1 MDEESLSNL
10 SFLNDSHVDAGELAS
25 DDKSGS
31 DDGGATD
38 EEDINVTLARALAQ
52 VTPDVK
58 RVDTGATE
66 FLQKPLDMCTATTQK
81 VPLGQAE
88 QSAVLVPPSPEKKH
102 VEPVVSQHPSQQR
115 QSLGCPSGAPAAAME
130 EQVRLVTSEGNKQVP
145 SVPDK
150 WSMQPAA
157 PSSSAA
163 AVASESEN
171 VAAAAM
177 GAMVPRSPLQKH
189 LPKLQ
194 IRTLAAF
201 QEDFDE
207 FLNMPGKKRIK
218 LGEGAEGVVKAVLH
232 RATGTLRAVKWCKR
246 TALQSEVDLL
256 HRMARTR
263 GLGLLIWCIFS
274 RVVLKHATTR
284 GGRGVVGSGGEHPEI
299 VWTFAFCLQPVRGW
313 PVRERSADS
322 GRFVYWTGLRHAHQ
336 IRRRAPRK
344 ESTP

>member
-1 MDEESLSNL
+1 MPLL
-10 SFLNDSHVDAGELAS
+10 HVDTS
-25 DDKSGS
+25 DTATDDESGG
-31 DDGGATD
+31 DGGGAPD
-38 EEDINVTLARALAQ
+38 EDEDINVTLASALAF
-52 VTPDVK
+52 VTPD
-58 RVDTGATE
+58 T
-66 FLQKPLDMCTATTQK
+66 CTATTQK
-81 VPLGQAE
+81 VPLGLAE
-88 QSAVLVPPSPEKKH
+88 QPAVLVHPSPETKH
-102 VEPVVSQHPSQQR
+102 VEPMVSQHPSQQG
-115 QSLGCPSGAPAAAME
+115 QSLGCLSGAPAAAME
-130 EQVRLVTSEGNKQVP
+130 EQVRLVTSEGNKQVATN
-145 SVPDK
+145 PDT
-150 WSMQPAA
+150 WSMQPVP

-189 LPKLQ
+189 LPELQ
-194 IRTLAAF
+194 IRTRAAF
-201 QEDFDE
+201 EEDFDE
-207 FLNMPGKKRIK
+207 CLNMTGEKRMK

-246 TALQSEVDLL
+246 AALQSEVDLL

-344 ESTP
+344 DAAPQRLEGRGDHP